1 MVKPRG
7 VSGRIVAGAD
17 GAEPAMVSEAAVASA
32 ESADCVDAD
41 GVVKPCGVSDR
52 IVAGAD
58 GAEPAMVS
66 EAAVASAEGA
76 D

>member
-1 MVKPRG
+1 MSLP
-7 VSGRIVAGAD
+7 
-17 GAEPAMVSEAAVASA
+17 SA
-32 ESADCVDAD
+32 EGADCVDAD

-66 EAAVASAEGA
+66 EAAVASAE
-76 D
+76 DSWSR

>member
-1 MVKPRG
+1 VGKAGG
-7 VSGRIVAGAD
+7 VG
-17 GAEPAMVSEAAVASA
+17 
-32 ESADCVDAD
+32 
-41 GVVKPCGVSDR
+41 DR

>member
-1 MVKPRG
+1 MVKPCG
-7 VSGRIVAGAD
+7 VSDRIVAGAD

-58 GAEPAMVS
+58 WIRLSKYEIA
-66 EAAVASAEGA
+66 
-76 D
+76 